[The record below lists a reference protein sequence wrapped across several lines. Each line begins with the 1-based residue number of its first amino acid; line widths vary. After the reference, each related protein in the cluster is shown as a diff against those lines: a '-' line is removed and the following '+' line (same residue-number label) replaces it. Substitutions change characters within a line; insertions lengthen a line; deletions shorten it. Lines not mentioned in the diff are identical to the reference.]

1 MIVQLQPTE
10 RCMIPSY
17 IEKLK
22 RDSRELDYN
31 IQKMRKRG
39 RSDMAS
45 RLKSKKANLDSF
57 IEQYTEDDKR
67 NYVVS

>member
-1 MIVQLQPTE
+1 
-10 RCMIPSY
+10 MIPSY